1 MSVERLDGGYRSQ
14 LQVQG
19 EEKLIV
25 TLTALILQSNMNLT
39 DQTVMRFCYKPGKV
53 LSNARWERTLLEGRL
68 TRKAFRTRH
77 EVSRNSKPILV
88 SSVL

>member
-25 TLTALILQSNMNLT
+25 TLTAVNFTIEYELDRSNRHAFLLQT
-39 DQTVMRFCYKPGKV
+39 
-53 LSNARWERTLLEGRL
+53 W
-68 TRKAFRTRH
+68 
-77 EVSRNSKPILV
+77 
-88 SSVL
+88 